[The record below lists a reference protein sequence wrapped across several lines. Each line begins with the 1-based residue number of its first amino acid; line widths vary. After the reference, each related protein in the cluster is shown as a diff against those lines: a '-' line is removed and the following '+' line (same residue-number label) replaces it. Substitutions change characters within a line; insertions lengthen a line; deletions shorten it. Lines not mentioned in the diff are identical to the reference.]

1 MNVSMRIGFGSTIKL
16 VSFDESQV
24 VKNSDHGTR
33 SQSENKVGSPHG
45 FIIHWIVISKN
56 IKKVTKVIDVENW
69 QIDNSQV
76 LKWIVSLIV
85 WNSSVSSTK
94 STIQKCLQVNL
105 QDDDVAWWVN
115 SGSTVHVC
123 KDRCWFKT
131 YESLNDGSILHMEN
145 KSTTLVHGR
154 GCVDLRLNIISDNVG
169 PAFMSTLKQNDSILW
184 HARLGHVHYKR
195 MQDVS
200 KDGLILAFDMHIEK
214 LEVRAHN
221 LDDDVAWWVNSGST
235 VHVCK
240 DRYLRLN
247 IIFDNVGSAFM
258 STSKLNDSIL
268 WHVRMGHCKTCM
280 LTKIT
285 KKPFQNV
292 KRKIEVLELIHSD
305 LCDLHATPSL
315 GNKKYFVTF
324 IDDVYRFCY
333 VYLLHSKD
341 EALDKFKV
349 FKTEV
354 ELQQRSLIKRFRT
367 DRGGEYMDT
376 LYFQSVGIIHETTVA
391 YTPQQNGKS
400 KRKNR
405 VLKEMV
411 NSMFSYSGLSQ
422 GFWGEVMLTVCYLL
436 NRVSNKRNMITS
448 YELWT
453 KKKPNLSY
461 LRVWGCRAVVRLPD
475 PKLKNLVAI
484 NSIIESRD
492 AIFDEHRF
500 SSVPIPSQRSLEKG
514 TEDSG
519 GSVFPKKTTD
529 GVVDGTVEKFK
540 ARLVI
545 QGFKQKSGIDYF
557 DTYAL
562 VMDVKTTF
570 LNGELEEEVYMNQPL
585 GFIMPGNE
593 NKVYKLIKSLYGLTQ
608 APKFSIKDMREAD
621 VILSI
626 RIKHES
632 NRITI
637 SQSHYIEKVLKKFN
651 YLDYT
656 LVSTP
661 MDTCEKLMP
670 NNGLVVSQFE
680 YSRVIGCL
688 MYAMTCTRPDIAF
701 IMGKLSRYTSNPGT
715 QNWQAIQRVLKYLKK
730 IMDYRLIYT
739 GYLSMLEG
747 YTVASWISNTEDNSS
762 TSGWVF
768 LLAAGKEAEWLK
780 NMLLEIPLWVK
791 PIAPISIRCDSAATL
806 AKAYSQMYNG
816 KC

>member
-1 MNVSMRIGFGSTIKL
+1 FEEFKNVFIRIGFGSTINM
-16 VSFDESQV
+16 VSFDGSQV
-24 VKNSDHGTR
+24 VTFNGKFVYGFRNSDRGTR
-33 SQSENKVGSPHG
+33 NRQLSGVEVDCFFDRMELFCFVDEVYDSEY
-45 FIIHWIVISKN
+45 
-56 IKKVTKVIDVENW
+56 IK
-69 QIDNSQV
+69 
-76 LKWIVSLIV
+76 
-85 WNSSVSSTK
+85 
-94 STIQKCLQVNL
+94 
-105 QDDDVAWWVN
+105 DDDVAW
-115 SGSTVHVC
+115 
-123 KDRCWFKT
+123 
-131 YESLNDGSILHMEN
+131 
-145 KSTTLVHGR
+145 
-154 GCVDLRLNIISDNVG
+154 LNIIS
-169 PAFMSTLKQNDSILW
+169 
-184 HARLGHVHYKR
+184 
-195 MQDVS
+195 
-200 KDGLILAFDMHIEK
+200 
-214 LEVRAHN
+214 
-221 LDDDVAWWVNSGST
+221 
-235 VHVCK
+235 
-240 DRYLRLN
+240 
-247 IIFDNVGSAFM
+247 DNVGSAFM

-268 WHVRMGHCKTCM
+268 WHVRMGH
-280 LTKIT
+280 
-285 KKPFQNV
+285 V
-292 KRKIEVLELIHSD
+292 HYKRMQDMSKDGLILAFDMHIKS
-305 LCDLHATPSL
+305 
-315 GNKKYFVTF
+315 
-324 IDDVYRFCY
+324 
-333 VYLLHSKD
+333 D

-349 FKTEV
+349 FKIEV

-461 LRVWGCRAVVRLPD
+461 LRVWGCRAVHSKAFRFYVIEHND
-475 PKLKNLVAI
+475 LVAI

-500 SSVPIPSQRSLEKG
+500 SSVSIPSQRSLEKG

-519 GSVFPKKTTD
+519 GTRDEVFDQHSYYFNVKDDPKTFDKAMKSQD
-529 GVVDGTVEKFK
+529 VAVWKEAINDEMDSIMDGTVEKFK

-557 DTYAL
+557 DTYAPVACISTIRL
-562 VMDVKTTF
+562 LIAMASIHSLIIHQMDVKTAF

-593 NKVYKLIKSLYGLTQ
+593 NKVDVTKEFLSSR
-608 APKFSIKDMREAD
+608 FSIKDMGEAD
-621 VILSI
+621 VILGI

-632 NRITI
+632 NIITI
-637 SQSHYIEKVLKKFN
+637 SQSHYIKKVLKKFN

-656 LVSTP
+656 PVSTP
-661 MDTCEKLMP
+661 VDTCEKLMP
-670 NNGLVVSQFE
+670 NNGLAISQFE

-701 IMGKLSRYTSNPGT
+701 IVGKLSRYTSNP
-715 QNWQAIQRVLKYLKK
+715 V
-730 IMDYRLIYT
+730 
-739 GYLSMLEG
+739 LEG
-747 YTVASWISNTEDNSS
+747 YTDASWISNTKYNSS

-791 PIAPISIRCDSAATL
+791 PIAPISIRCDSAATF

-816 KC
+816 KCRSQ